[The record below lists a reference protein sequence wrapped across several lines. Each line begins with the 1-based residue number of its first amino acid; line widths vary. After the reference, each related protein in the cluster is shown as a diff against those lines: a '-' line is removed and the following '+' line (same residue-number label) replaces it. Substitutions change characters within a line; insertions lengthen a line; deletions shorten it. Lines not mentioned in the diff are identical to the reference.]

1 MRKVG
6 TAIAIAI
13 ALLSGVRPDSAV
25 GADIRYVPLGFT
37 GRLTEPIAQSA
48 LQGAQ
53 LALSDANELAAKKH
67 LDIRFRLLP
76 QDDRGNEHFA
86 VNIARYYVKENVAGV
101 VGPWSSDASLATAEI
116 YESAHIPQ
124 IGFTGTVSRLTSSG
138 RAMPFRVVGGT
149 SDLAA
154 ALAEVAAGPL
164 QGRRILV
171 IQNDSAYSTALA
183 DAFVERMSKGATTRV
198 ARFQASRQT
207 TDFSAALKAAAQHE
221 ADVIVFVALYPQA
234 RSFLDAARRAQSRAR
249 ILLTAGASNQVAGL
263 SADGNL
269 YVLEFEIPQDHCPRW
284 KAFSAAYTR
293 QFKSAPTTYSYYA
306 YDAASVLTAAIL
318 KAGAGDGE
326 KIALALHQDQYAGLH
341 GPIRFDAG
349 GANAHPRFT
358 LYRFEGQWRPVQYFP
373 AAEGRRE
380 KCL

>member
-1 MRKVG
+1 MRKLG
-6 TAIAIAI
+6 TAVAITI

-37 GRLTEPIAQSA
+37 GRLTEPTAQSA

-53 LALSDANELAAKKH
+53 LALSDANELATRKH

-76 QDDRGNEHFA
+76 QDDRGNENFA
-86 VNIARYYVKENVAGV
+86 INIARYYIKENVAGV
-101 VGPWSSDASLATAEI
+101 VGPWSSDAALATAEL
-116 YESAHIPQ
+116 YERAHIPQ
-124 IGFTGTVSRLTSSG
+124 IGFTATVSKLTSSG

-154 ALAEVAAGPL
+154 ALAEVAMGPL

-171 IQNDSAYSTALA
+171 IQNDSAYSMALA
-183 DAFVERMSKGATTRV
+183 DAFVEKVGSSGAASVT
-198 ARFQASRQT
+198 RFQAGRQN
-207 TDFSAALKAAAQHE
+207 TDFSAALKAAAQQE
-221 ADVIVFVALYPQA
+221 ADVIVFVAMYPQVRA
-234 RSFLDAARRAQSRAR
+234 FLDAARRAQSTAS
-249 ILLTAGASNQVAGL
+249 ILLTAGATNLVDKPAG
-263 SADGNL
+263 DGQL

-293 QFKSAPTTYSYYA
+293 QFKSTPTTYSYYA

-318 KAGAGDGE
+318 KSGAGDGE
-326 KIALALHQDQYAGLH
+326 KIAQALHQDQYAGLH

-358 LYRFEGQWRPVQYFP
+358 LYRFQGQWRPVQYFP
-373 AAEGRRE
+373 AAAGRRE
-380 KCL
+380 KCQ